1 MLPVACYRVHSCM
14 RKRRPAILHLVKTS
28 LREFMRNDPLRL
40 AGATAFFTTF
50 ALPAILL
57 IILQIARFVLTEKDG
72 RKELFVKLDSYVGN
86 QSARHLINVLK
97 SYEKV
102 TDDWATTIAG
112 FIFLLFV
119 ATTLFKVMKNS
130 LNQIWDI
137 RVVAKKSFALTLNMR
152 MRELAVILSAGIL
165 FLASLLIDGMQAM
178 ANEEFL
184 QDSPLAGVVLNGT
197 IAFIVSVIIAS
208 VWFGLIFCF
217 LPDGRFSVA
226 TGVTGAIITSVLFNI
241 GKLVLRSAL
250 HNSIL
255 DKIFGNSAAV
265 ILLLLFVFYSSLIF
279 YLGAAFTKVL
289 AAHKGISIKPLAH
302 AAVQHDRT
310 EGTN

>member
-1 MLPVACYRVHSCM
+1 
-14 RKRRPAILHLVKTS
+14 
-28 LREFMRNDPLRL
+28 MRNDPLRL

-72 RKELFVKLDSYVGN
+72 RQELFVKLDSYVGN
-86 QSARHLINVLK
+86 ESARHLINVLRGF
-97 SYEKV
+97 EKV

-119 ATTLFKVMKNS
+119 ATTLFKVIKNS

-137 RVVAKKSFALTLNMR
+137 RVVAKRSFALTLNMR

-178 ANEEFL
+178 ANEGFL

-208 VWFGLIFCF
+208 VWFGLIFSF

-226 TGVTGAIITSVLFNI
+226 TAFTGAIITSVLFNI
-241 GKLVLRSAL
+241 GKLVLRYAL

-255 DKIFGNSAAV
+255 DTIFGNSAAV
-265 ILLLLFVFYSSLIF
+265 ILLLLLVFYSSLIF

-302 AAVQHDRT
+302 AAVQHDQHLSR
-310 EGTN
+310 

>member
-1 MLPVACYRVHSCM
+1 
-14 RKRRPAILHLVKTS
+14 
-28 LREFMRNDPLRL
+28 MRNDPLRL

-86 QSARHLINVLK
+86 QSARHLINVLR

-137 RVVAKKSFALTLNMR
+137 RVVAKRSFALTLNMR

-178 ANEEFL
+178 ANEGFL
-184 QDSPLAGVVLNGT
+184 QASPLAGVVLNGT

-208 VWFGLIFCF
+208 VWFGLIFSF

-226 TGVTGAIITSVLFNI
+226 TAFTGAIITSVLFNI
-241 GKLVLRSAL
+241 GKLVLRYAL

-255 DKIFGNSAAV
+255 DTIFGNSAAV
-265 ILLLLFVFYSSLIF
+265 ILLLLLVFYSSLIF

-302 AAVQHDRT
+302 AAVQNDRT
-310 EGTN
+310 EEIKPG

>member
-1 MLPVACYRVHSCM
+1 
-14 RKRRPAILHLVKTS
+14 
-28 LREFMRNDPLRL
+28 MRNDPLRL

-86 QSARHLINVLK
+86 QSARHLINVLR

-137 RVVAKKSFALTLNMR
+137 RVVAKRSFALTLNMR

-226 TGVTGAIITSVLFNI
+226 TSFTGAIVTSVLFNI

-250 HNSIL
+250 HNSML
-255 DKIFGNSAAV
+255 DTIFGNSAAV

-289 AAHKGISIKPLAH
+289 AAHKGISIKPLGH
-302 AAVQHDRT
+302 AAVRHDNNAGPT
-310 EGTN
+310 